1 MSQSLD
7 RRLNLIDRLKVKL
20 HLMICVWC
28 TRYLRQVE
36 LIGRV
41 LELRTDDCDVPSV
54 ELSNEARERIRK
66 SLKEH

>member
-54 ELSNEARERIRK
+54 KLSNEARERIRK